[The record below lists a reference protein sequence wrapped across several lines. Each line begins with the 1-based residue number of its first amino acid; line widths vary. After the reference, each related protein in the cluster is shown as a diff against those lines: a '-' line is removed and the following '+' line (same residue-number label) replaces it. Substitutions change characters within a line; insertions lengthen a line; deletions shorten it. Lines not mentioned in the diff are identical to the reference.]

1 MDNNIGSQ
9 TLRGSIYPIVLA
21 QVRKIMIPRMA
32 KPMEVLIVIDETG
45 NPKREVLENTENNS
59 LYEIMK
65 ELMINLAKLDWEN
78 MKNVLV
84 SKLES

>member
-1 MDNNIGSQ
+1 
-9 TLRGSIYPIVLA
+9 
-21 QVRKIMIPRMA
+21 MA

-45 NPKREVLENTENNS
+45 NPKKEVLENTENNS

-65 ELMINLAKLDWEN
+65 DLMINLAKLDWEN
-78 MKNVLV
+78 TKNVLV